1 MTTRRYL
8 LTTSAL
14 FFALAAN
21 ESLAATCNPIATRSA
36 HGLYGKQIAYEGT
49 ACAPAAAA
57 TTSTTTYSQQAP
69 VAGGYTT
76 TQAPV
81 ADSNAINAAAVPV
94 TEAYTTQ
101 APAYYG
107 TQAPVTG
114 GYYGGTTGAVTTQ
127 APAYYGTQAPVAGTY
142 TTQAPAYYGTQ
153 APVTG
158 GYYTTQAPAY
168 YGTQAPATGGYYGT
182 TGTAGSYTTQA
193 PAYYGTQAP
202 VTGGYYGTQAPA
214 YYGTQAPVAAA
225 TTQAATGLSTQT
237 AISGLS
243 ALGGVASAV
252 TTQAPAASAATTQAA
267 VGGLGNVATTQ
278 APVMAANS
286 ASTMASV
293 GGTAARAAVSH
304 AGQFI
309 GSSVTWTGLGV
320 LAAGGGAAA
329 LVGGSGGGT
338 GTGGGDDCHETY
350 TCPEYYAQYTLD
362 RYDTK
367 KSYQRGYTG
376 EGSTIAMLD
385 TGLDTNGFEFINRVT
400 GGYDFVLDR
409 AGMPASGAQT
419 AHGTQVAGVIASNRN
434 DIGMHGVAFDAMLM
448 PLRVFDNNNVALPQL
463 GLGSF
468 APAID
473 YARVNGANILNGSYG
488 PDTRWHLLSES
499 RNYQIITDYDL
510 EEGAAYVRAAQA
522 GMILVF
528 PAGNDY
534 LNAPNT
540 ASNPTGPGFLPFI
553 SAANKNLTGVAN
565 GAYRSEDGG
574 AVINADFSA
583 MKPLTIVVVG
593 IDRNDTIAAYSNRCG
608 VAKDWC
614 MAAYSEGI
622 YTTTTGGQYTTVS
635 GTSYAA
641 PQVAGA
647 AALLRQAFPSLT
659 SEQIVAR
666 LLATAD
672 DLGEAGVDAIYGH
685 GKLNLDRA
693 TQPLGQTTFAVG
705 NNLATTARYELKGS
719 SLSYG
724 KAFGLTATTALQGQS
739 MVFFDSQ
746 DVPFQIAMGEVVSI
760 SAPKFH
766 ADDAL
771 FAFGRNKPRMENK
784 MNDSLTVAFN
794 MDEKNT
800 VDDFLTADGPKEA
813 ESPLDNMRSFTVT
826 NRISESTQ
834 ATVHFKDAEALS
846 LGFSEEDRAR
856 FDNAINKDSLQ
867 NPYAAFTSAGYASII
882 KTEALGGTTRVAG
895 FFGSSKDDEDARN
908 FGTQIETS
916 YKLADNSNAFLSVGS
931 LFEENRVLGSKGE
944 GAFGFGNGTTTIY
957 SGIGAKFDLGSNFSL
972 KGAAYAGWTDPSL
985 SKDSLVTDASSII
998 TTSFNASVQKKG
1010 VRKSNDTLSFGIAQ
1024 PLRVESGNM
1033 SFYVP
1038 YARSATTTEI
1048 FSTNLTQDLSAQG
1061 REIDLE
1067 VTYAL
1072 PLDETQSISAG
1083 ALYRMDAGH
1092 VSGNQDMLGVVRW
1105 NKKF

>member
-21 ESLAATCNPIATRSA
+21 ESLAATCNPTATRSA

-49 ACAPAAAA
+49 ACAPTAAAVP
-57 TTSTTTYSQQAP
+57 STTTYSQQAP
-69 VAGGYTT
+69 VAGGYYT

-114 GYYGGTTGAVTTQ
+114 GYYGGTGAVTTQ
-127 APAYYGTQAPVAGTY
+127 APAYYGTQAPA
-142 TTQAPAYYGTQ
+142 
-153 APVTG
+153 
-158 GYYTTQAPAY
+158 
-168 YGTQAPATGGYYGT
+168 
-182 TGTAGSYTTQA
+182 
-193 PAYYGTQAP
+193 
-202 VTGGYYGTQAPA
+202 YYGTQAPA
-214 YYGTQAPVAAA
+214 YYGTQAPAAAA
-225 TTQAATGLSTQT
+225 TTQAATGMSTQT

-267 VGGLGNVATTQ
+267 VTGLGNVATTQ

-338 GTGGGDDCHETY
+338 GTGGGGGDCHETF

-376 EGSTIAMLD
+376 EGSTIAILD

-400 GGYDFVLDR
+400 GGYDFVLDQ
-409 AGMPASGAQT
+409 AGMPASGQQT
-419 AHGTQVAGVIASNRN
+419 AHGTQVAGVIAANRN

-448 PLRVFDNNNVALPQL
+448 PLRVFDSNNTALPQL

-473 YARVNGANILNGSYG
+473 YARVNGADILNGSYG

-553 SAANKNLTGVAN
+553 TAANKNLTGVAN

-622 YTTTTGGQYTTVS
+622 YTTTTGGAYTTVS

-672 DLGEAGVDAIYGH
+672 DLGEIGVDAIYGH

-705 NNLATTARYELKGS
+705 SNLATTARYELKGS

-760 SAPKFH
+760 TAPKFH

-771 FAFGRNKPRMENK
+771 FAFGRNKPRTENK
-784 MNDSLTVAFN
+784 LNDSLSVAFN

-800 VDDFLTADGPKEA
+800 VDDFLTADGPKES
-813 ESPLDNMRSFTVT
+813 ESPLENMRSFTVT
-826 NRISESTQ
+826 NRISESTE

-846 LGFSEEDRAR
+846 LGFSEEDRSR

-916 YKLADNSNAFLSVGS
+916 YKLAGNSNAFLSVGS

-957 SGIGAKFDLGSNFSL
+957 SGIGAKFDLGGSFSL

-1010 VRKSNDTLSFGIAQ
+1010 IRKSNDTLSFGIAQ

-1048 FSTNLTQDLSAQG
+1048 FATNLTQDLSAQG